1 MTKPGAG
8 KTPSM
13 QAPGPSVQDLLDQE
27 RTAVPDVLRDTSAL
41 FLGNEPIPKERYTSP
56 DFFDAEMDQMWSRV
70 WQVACREEDIP
81 QPGDY
86 EVYEIGDTSLLIV
99 RVTDNEIR
107 AYYNVCLH
115 RGRLLREEGG
125 HADEFKC
132 PFHGFTWALDGTCKK
147 ITSDWDF
154 QYLDKKDLPLPQAH
168 VDTWGGFIFIN
179 LADDPE
185 PLADYLED
193 IPAIYETRG
202 WSLEDRVKAIYVS
215 KINTCNWKIAL
226 EAFTESF
233 HVIETHRSATP
244 YIADANTQ
252 YDVWPGTRHYSRMI
266 VPRGLHSPLID
277 PLTDTEVFRAG
288 VAAYAPDLGESG
300 EIPEGLTPRQAM
312 GDVRRDYLNRNMDI
326 DAADLTDSE
335 VLDTIQ
341 YHVFPNL
348 VIWAGWNSFLAYRFR
363 PNGSDVNSSIMDV
376 MILVPKNAEGGPE
389 SVREPTRLTAEQPY
403 VDAPQLGG
411 LGDVF
416 DEDVSNMGAVHKGLK
431 AMKGPGARF
440 ASYQEMRLRF
450 FHQTLMSY
458 LEQND
463 G

>member
-1 MTKPGAG
+1 MK
-8 KTPSM
+8 
-13 QAPGPSVQDLLDQE
+13 APGPTVQELLDQE
-27 RTAVPDVLRDTSAL
+27 RTEVPSVLRDTSAV
-41 FLGNEPIPKERYTSP
+41 FLGTEPIAKERYT
-56 DFFDAEMDQMWSRV
+56 DQAFFDREMDQMWSRV
-70 WQVACREEDIP
+70 WQMVCREEDIP
-81 QPGDY
+81 NPGDY
-86 EVYEIGDTSLLIV
+86 ELYEIGDTSLL
-99 RVTDNEIR
+99 VTRTSEGAIR

-115 RGRLLREEGG
+115 RGRLLREESG

-132 PFHGFTWALDGTCKK
+132 PFHGFTWDVDGNCTQ
-147 ITSDWDF
+147 ITSEWDF
-154 QYLDKKDLPLPQAH
+154 DYLNKSELSLPQAH
-168 VDTWGGFIFIN
+168 TGTWGGFVFVN

-185 PLADYLED
+185 PLESYLED

-202 WSLEDRVKAIYVS
+202 WSLEDRVKAVYVS
-215 KINTCNWKIAL
+215 KANQCNWKIAL

-233 HVIETHRSATP
+233 HVIETHPSATP

-252 YDVWPGTRHYSRMI
+252 YDVWEGKRHYSRMI

-288 VAAYAPDLGESG
+288 VAAYAPDLADSG

-312 GDVRRDYLNRNMDI
+312 GDVRRDYLKRNMGIEAD
-326 DAADLTDSE
+326 DLTDSE

-348 VIWAGWNSFLAYRFR
+348 VIWAGWNSFLCYRFR
-363 PNGSDVNSSIMDV
+363 PNGTDVGSSIMDV
-376 MILVPKNAEGGPE
+376 MILVPQNAEGEPE
-389 SVREPTRLTAEQPY
+389 SVREPTRLTVEQRY
-403 VDAPQLGG
+403 IEAPQLKG

-416 DEDVSNMGAVHKGLK
+416 DEDVSNMAAVHKGLRS
-431 AMKGPGARF
+431 MKGTGVRF

-450 FHQTLMSY
+450 FHHILDRY
-458 LEQND
+458 LDSDD